1 MSDHLYGWA
10 EASTYATPFVTDPT
24 HRSPVV
30 ATIDLAPEV
39 EAARVIAE
47 LRDNGIVD
55 IDPYRALKRNQ
66 LRIGTYASV
75 DQADVAALTA
85 CIDHIVE
92 RL

>member
-1 MSDHLYGWA
+1 M
-10 EASTYATPFVTDPT
+10 
-24 HRSPVV
+24 
-30 ATIDLAPEV
+30 
-39 EAARVIAE
+39 IAE

-75 DQADVAALTA
+75 DQADVEALTA